1 MPKILSDEEVQEIKK
16 RTKIQSN
23 WDKETVLDLIATIE
37 SETDLFNAMKSFMRM
52 NVYGKLWIISL
63 LVGSWLIY
71 FFVDS
76 PLGGVIAYVGLLIL
90 WVFVGVTVLREK
102 LGSEKV

>member
-37 SETDLFNAMKSFMRM
+37 SETDLFNRLVRNSPIFYKWEMKALFLF
-52 NVYGKLWIISL
+52 GFDIQIKIIDNIKS
-63 LVGSWLIY
+63 VEYNQS
-71 FFVDS
+71 
-76 PLGGVIAYVGLLIL
+76 
-90 WVFVGVTVLREK
+90 
-102 LGSEKV
+102 